1 MKDNFYLLGC
11 LTRSFDKDHEKQDLV
26 HLIGSFFYTNS
37 FDINK
42 LKLEN
47 INVNEPLF
55 IIRVGNRDLLN
66 WDIIYHGPKI
76 VEIILPLIYLLSKIN
91 NVETYNIDKAYK
103 EKLAYDVDN
112 LFKFLFNSFT
122 NSPEVIDKG
131 LIINNKLNNSLFV
144 FEDLNLSNIKLIFK
158 SLGIK
163 ISGGSLNKRDLLS
176 STQYT
181 LSNYLN
187 ILGYKGV
194 DIYNSNRNNQLW
206 LNNNFS
212 LGNFSEIIIK
222 DTDIM
227 KDFILNILLKQ
238 KSDFN
243 DTKEENLNKL
253 TTKKNNILSLETEK
267 LNLNTKK
274 KKLNKT
280 NISSTRFLNLTKSI
294 ERLQTT
300 VSKIEIEI
308 SELETKLD
316 IVNKEIEKVNE
327 SSEEQIKEIYFREYH
342 NNQINSINKKVLD
355 TVKKNIRLKKDK
367 QIINPFSLNKK
378 S

>member
-1 MKDNFYLLGC
+1 
-11 LTRSFDKDHEKQDLV
+11 
-26 HLIGSFFYTNS
+26 
-37 FDINK
+37 
-42 LKLEN
+42 
-47 INVNEPLF
+47 
-55 IIRVGNRDLLN
+55 
-66 WDIIYHGPKI
+66 
-76 VEIILPLIYLLSKIN
+76 
-91 NVETYNIDKAYK
+91 
-103 EKLAYDVDN
+103 
-112 LFKFLFNSFT
+112 
-122 NSPEVIDKG
+122 
-131 LIINNKLNNSLFV
+131 
-144 FEDLNLSNIKLIFK
+144 
-158 SLGIK
+158 
-163 ISGGSLNKRDLLS
+163 
-176 STQYT
+176 
-181 LSNYLN
+181 
-187 ILGYKGV
+187 
-194 DIYNSNRNNQLW
+194 
-206 LNNNFS
+206 
-212 LGNFSEIIIK
+212 
-222 DTDIM
+222 M
-227 KDFILNILLKQ
+227 KDFIINILLKQ
-238 KSDFN
+238 KSYFN